1 MWEKVVLVISRFR
14 GVRAEEDLLRHGQ
27 LDFQTPKKQAMLRVV
42 GEDDFG
48 TPVIDQGV
56 AAA

>member
-27 LDFQTPKKQAMLRVV
+27 LDFQTTKKQATLGAVF
-42 GEDDFG
+42 EDDFG
-48 TPVIDQGV
+48 TFPV
-56 AAA
+56 